1 MANNNSSKEKFKFK
15 DLIKAAKRNY
25 KRAPK
30 KNLYWFIGCV
40 IAVVALFAVWIADL
54 VNIFA

>member
-1 MANNNSSKEKFKFK
+1 MANNKEKFKVK

-25 KRAPK
+25 KRTPK
-30 KNLYWFIGCV
+30 KNLYWIIGCV
-40 IAVVALFAVWIADL
+40 IAVVALLAVWIGDL